1 MFSQRNT
8 GRILGNV
15 SDQSGGAMVGATVT
29 VKDVQRGVVRTLIT
43 DDAGTYVAPDLLPGT
58 YDVRAEAKGFSASD
72 HPGILLEVGRDF
84 RVDVVLQPGEQAQTI
99 TVTESLPMVETTN
112 ATLGGTVSNEV
123 INDLPMNGRD
133 YKNLLVLIPGVTA
146 YPGGGGFVNSTNGM
160 RGEANVYLV
169 DGVLDTNQ
177 EAV

>member
-1 MFSQRNT
+1 MNSSQTTITRKWFGRGGTVSMARVLGLGVWLLLACLSMFSQGNT

-84 RVDVVLQPGEQAQTI
+84 RVDVVL
-99 TVTESLPMVETTN
+99 
-112 ATLGGTVSNEV
+112 GG
-123 INDLPMNGRD
+123 R
-133 YKNLLVLIPGVTA
+133 
-146 YPGGGGFVNSTNGM
+146 
-160 RGEANVYLV
+160 
-169 DGVLDTNQ
+169 
-177 EAV
+177 